1 MNDDGLTGAE
11 LLGYS
16 TGMFIHLAPYVL
28 GGVLIWFIIAYFAN
42 TSIINSATGSEP
54 LSRMEN
60 KRVEQV
66 AERKKQSHYQ
76 AGKQA
81 KQEQGPEIVPALLG
95 LYTDVLHP

>member
-1 MNDDGLTGAE
+1 MMNHMSTPPNTYGAKWMNIPVE
-11 LLGYS
+11 YPS
-16 TGMFIHLAPYVL
+16 SSAPRQAV
-28 GGVLIWFIIAYFAN
+28 VVHCQQ
-42 TSIINSATGSEP
+42 
-54 LSRMEN
+54 
-60 KRVEQV
+60 VEQV

>member
-1 MNDDGLTGAE
+1 MMNHEYT
-11 LLGYS
+11 S
-16 TGMFIHLAPYVL
+16 QYVWRQMDEHP
-28 GGVLIWFIIAYFAN
+28 GGI
-42 TSIINSATGSEP
+42 SEQFGP
-54 LSRMEN
+54 RQAVVVHCQQ
-60 KRVEQV
+60 VEQV

>member
-1 MNDDGLTGAE
+1 MMNHMSTPPNTYGAKWMNIPVE
-11 LLGYS
+11 YPS
-16 TGMFIHLAPYVL
+16 SSAPVRP
-28 GGVLIWFIIAYFAN
+28 VVVHCQQ
-42 TSIINSATGSEP
+42 
-54 LSRMEN
+54 
-60 KRVEQV
+60 VEQV

>member
-1 MNDDGLTGAE
+1 MMNHMSTPPNTYGAKWMNIPVE
-11 LLGYS
+11 YPS
-16 TGMFIHLAPYVL
+16 SSAPV
-28 GGVLIWFIIAYFAN
+28 VHCQQ
-42 TSIINSATGSEP
+42 
-54 LSRMEN
+54 
-60 KRVEQV
+60 VEQV